1 MLIHTPIKSGLSWSM
16 RGRAWFSVGGVGV
29 ALVIFSAM
37 IGLELSAATAR
48 SSGETS
54 GETVNHTQKGDRL
67 PLVPAFHRNAV
78 NELLEI
84 KVPRA
89 PNPDSELADGCEP
102 LVSSLAHSPW
112 ANVAGRCVS

>member
-1 MLIHTPIKSGLSWSM
+1 M
-16 RGRAWFSVGGVGV
+16 RGDAQFLVGGLGV
-29 ALVIFSAM
+29 ALVLLSAM
-37 IGLELSAATAR
+37 IGLELSVTTAR
-48 SSGETS
+48 SGGES
-54 GETVNHTQKGDRL
+54 SWETVNRTQKGDRL

-78 NELLEI
+78 NQLLEI

-89 PNPDSELADGCEP
+89 PNTDSELADGCES